1 MIKKKDSI
9 RGKIYFNNAL
19 LILVIV
25 LILEL
30 IFIMAIRQYYM
41 QSVRSLIKNRA
52 YAAIEFYNVK
62 YSSADIKLKS
72 KIILETESPDAE
84 FFLEVFDKDGRMI
97 TNSNGENELEISKD
111 KDIWEVISGKGE
123 YSIVERSNGK
133 HIEISITFPLKTFG
147 NIEGVMRYR
156 TNIDEIIST
165 ILYISTILIL
175 AGLGVIIIAFIFS
188 SILARDILTPIR
200 ELTIAAETISKGDF
214 TVKVN
219 KKSKDEMGILCDTI
233 NMMTEEIAKS
243 NRAKNDFISSIS
255 HELRTPLAAIR
266 GWSELL
272 KEDLDESDK
281 AMGLDII
288 TNESIR
294 LNTLVEQLLDF
305 SKLQSKRVV
314 LNMDIIDLN
323 WLTTN
328 VTSYFKRR
336 FEEENISLDL
346 TLYENHIDIKG
357 DENRIKQ
364 VLINVIDNAMKFTPT
379 KGKISVSTAVEDEY
393 AIIKITDTGVGIS
406 EEDLKKVTEKFFKG
420 SSSKSGTGIGLA
432 LCKEIIELHKGEFL
446 IDSKLGF
453 GTEVI
458 LKFLSIEI
466 P

>member
-1 MIKKKDSI
+1 MISKKDSI
-9 RGKIYFNNAL
+9 RGKIYFNNAV

-25 LILEL
+25 LILEC
-30 IFIMAIRQYYM
+30 IFILAVRQYYI
-41 QSVRSLIKNRA
+41 QSVRSLMKSRS

-72 KIILETESPDAE
+72 KIILETESPDAD

-123 YSIVERSNGK
+123 YSINERNSGN
-133 HIEISITFPLKTFG
+133 HREISITFPLKTLG

-165 ILYISTILIL
+165 ILNISIILIL
-175 AGLGVIIIAFIFS
+175 AGLAVIIIAFIFS
-188 SILARDILTPIR
+188 SILSRDILTPIR
-200 ELTIAAETISKGDF
+200 DLTIAAETISKGDF

-219 KKSKDEMGILCDTI
+219 KKSQDEMGILCDTI

-314 LNMDIIDLN
+314 LNKDIIDLN
-323 WLTTN
+323 GLTAN

-336 FEEENISLDL
+336 FEEENISLYL
-346 TLYENHIDIKG
+346 TLSEHHIDIKG

-364 VLINVIDNAMKFTPT
+364 VLINVIDNAMKFTSPE
-379 KGKISVSTAVEDEY
+379 GKISVSTGVEEGY
-393 AIIKITDTGVGIS
+393 AIIKITDNGVGIS

-432 LCKEIIELHKGEFL
+432 LCKEIMELHKGEFL
-446 IDSKLGF
+446 IDSTLGI
-453 GTEVI
+453 GTEVM
-458 LKFLSIEI
+458 LKFPIGL
-466 P
+466 